1 MKAIKISDDI
11 HSKLTGL
18 LGELT
23 AETNKMQTYQDAINA
38 LLEQSVILPS
48 EVIARVENFIE
59 ENKDTGFTNKEDFVR
74 DAIRYRL
81 ERLKTDNEC
90 IEVSRE
96 QYNELDEALKEMGT
110 PFRSPEQFIHSQI
123 SEVLYKYDEFKREK
137 KIWC

>member
-96 QYNELDEALKEMGT
+96 QYNELDEALKEMET

-123 SEVLYKYDEFKREK
+123 SEVLYKYDEFKRERK
-137 KIWC
+137 LGI

>member
-1 MKAIKISDDI
+1 MSI
-11 HSKLTGL
+11 G
-18 LGELT
+18 
-23 AETNKMQTYQDAINA
+23 QTYQDAINA

-81 ERLKTDNEC
+81 ERLKNDNEC

-96 QYNELDEALKEMGT
+96 QYNELDQALKEMGT
-110 PFRSPEQFIHSQI
+110 PFRSPEQFISSQI
-123 SEVLYKYDEFKREK
+123 SEVLFKYDEFKRERTQ
-137 KIWC
+137 

>member
-96 QYNELDEALKEMGT
+96 QYNELDQALKEMGT

-123 SEVLYKYDEFKREK
+123 SEVLYKYDEYK
-137 KIWC
+137 KTTTK